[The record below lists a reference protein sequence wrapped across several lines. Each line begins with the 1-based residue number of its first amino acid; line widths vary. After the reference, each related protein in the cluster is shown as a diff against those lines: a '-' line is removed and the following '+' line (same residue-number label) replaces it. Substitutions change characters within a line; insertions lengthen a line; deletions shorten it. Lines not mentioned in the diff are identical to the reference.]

1 MSPARMCR
9 TVMSLSSFQIA
20 LGRTVRASTAQL
32 DDLNLSSEERIR
44 LPRLLASSGFRF
56 TASIQRSWCEGRA
69 AKGALLT
76 LSVLPRAQR
85 RQLVGEWVE
94 RGGGTN
100 SFFAAEAD
108 AFLDFLAPRL
118 PDPSHALSLCRFER
132 AALCVEQVAARFV
145 PPTGAALDN
154 ATGRLRT
161 GRHAALVTFCAEPD
175 QLLAALNGDAPLP
188 PVSET
193 MFPIL
198 VAPGLVDLTGP
209 AEITEAAL
217 WQSLERSPT
226 VSDLLRD
233 GHSRDTI
240 RMFLA
245 VGAAESI

>member
-1 MSPARMCR
+1 
-9 TVMSLSSFQIA
+9 
-20 LGRTVRASTAQL
+20 
-32 DDLNLSSEERIR
+32 
-44 LPRLLASSGFRF
+44 
-56 TASIQRSWCEGRA
+56 
-69 AKGALLT
+69 
-76 LSVLPRAQR
+76 VLPRAQR

-94 RGGGTN
+94 CGGGTN

-118 PDPSHALSLCRFER
+118 PDPSHALSLCRFEQ
-132 AALCVEQVAARFV
+132 AALRVEQVGARFV
-145 PPTGAALDN
+145 PPTAVALDH

-161 GRHAALVTFCAEPD
+161 GRHAALVAFCAEPD
-175 QLLAALNGDAPLP
+175 QLLAALDGDAPLP

-198 VAPGLVDLTGP
+198 VAPGLAELTRP